1 MVGVL
6 IALPSGA
13 AVAIAILGENTGSLV
28 GTAISASLLPPA
40 VNAGL
45 LWALACIY
53 TLFEKD
59 DTRFKS
65 VIKSEIYSSH
75 QSLELLAFGSIS
87 MLLTITN
94 VICIYCMGVLFL
106 KIKEVAPVVSDNQK
120 QFWKHDIKIARDY
133 NKTLHGEDAAAYSE
147 RMAKEMAEFQKYDQE
162 GGLRGVGAE
171 LLRNGN
177 VGSHQNTWSPLSSRH
192 YQNTARASVHD
203 LEAIYLSLATHQ
215 PVNHHRYTRIPQSF
229 YTKRNWSPPKYRSI
243 PDDVSSTLFCL

>member
-59 DTRFKS
+59 STRYNS
-65 VIKSEIYSSH
+65 VIKSNIYSDH
-75 QSLELLAFGSIS
+75 QSIELLVFGSIS

-94 VICIYCMGVLFL
+94 VICIYTMGVLFL
-106 KIKEVAPVVSDNQK
+106 KIKEVAPVVSDNRK

-147 RMAKEMAEFQKYDQE
+147 RMAKELAA
-162 GGLRGVGAE
+162 LRGVGAE

-177 VGSHQNTWSPLSSRH
+177 VGSHQNTWSPLSTRH
-192 YQNTARASVHD
+192 YQNTARASIND

-229 YTKRNWSPPKYRSI
+229 YNKRNWSPPKYRSI
-243 PDDVSSTLFCL
+243 PDDVSSK